1 MEANI
6 EKPKMKWYLRPA
18 WVVVMILAMGPL
30 AIPLVWMSPAFKKW
44 LKVTITVLLILFTI
58 WTIKASVSLYNTL
71 KAQIQTLQDE
81 LNK

>member
-6 EKPKMKWYLRPA
+6 EKPKTKWYLRPA